1 MSRVARCLFVPALLA
16 ASPLL
21 AEEVQEQVVVHRTN
35 LTITAAG
42 GTEDIGAAV
51 QAALQ
56 KALAELPAEARV
68 AAAQG
73 AAPLIQVIGG
83 DEVSAEEKQKLTD
96 AVQKALAGVAG
107 LAAPATAAPAAAA
120 DAGWITLFDGT
131 SLDGWKASESPG
143 CFTIENGAI
152 KVNGPRS
159 HLFYM
164 GANGAAAFTNF
175 EFEAEVMTRTN
186 SNSGIFIH
194 TTWQDK
200 GWPSV
205 GYECQVNNSM
215 SDPQRTGGLYNTVK
229 INPSPARDDV
239 WFRYYIKVVGKHVT
253 IKIDGQTVVDFEEP
267 ADRTGTI
274 KLSAGTFAL
283 QAHDPKSV
291 VFYKNLR
298 VRHLP

>member
-1 MSRVARCLFVPALLA
+1 MLRLRLLVPALLA
-16 ASPLL
+16 ASLTF
-21 AEEVQEQVVVHRTN
+21 AEEAQEPVVVHRTN

-56 KALAELPAEARV
+56 KALAELPAETR
-68 AAAQG
+68 AAAANG

-83 DEVSAEEKQKLTD
+83 DAVSAEDKQKLTD

-107 LAAPATAAPAAAA
+107 LAAPAVADAASTE
-120 DAGWITLFDGT
+120 AGWITLFDGKT
-131 SLDGWKASESPG
+131 LDGWKASENPG
-143 CFTIENGAI
+143 CFTVEDGAI

-194 TTWQDK
+194 TVWQEK

-229 INPSPARDDV
+229 INPSPAQDDV
-239 WFRYYIKVVGKHVT
+239 WFRYYIKVAGKHVT
-253 IKIDGQTVVDFEEP
+253 IKIDGKTVVDFEEP

-291 VFYKNLR
+291 VFYRNLR
-298 VRHLP
+298 ARHLP

>member
-1 MSRVARCLFVPALLA
+1 MKTIRLLATALLA
-16 ASPLL
+16 ATPVL
-21 AEEVQEQVVVHRTN
+21 AEEASEQVVVHRTN
-35 LTITAAG
+35 LTLTAAG
-42 GTEDIGAAV
+42 GTEDLGAAV

-56 KALAELPAEARV
+56 KALADLPPEAR
-68 AAAQG
+68 AAAANG

-83 DEVSAEEKQKLTD
+83 DAVSADDKQKLTD

-107 LAAPATAAPAAAA
+107 LAVPAAAA
-120 DAGWITLFDGT
+120 VAADDNGWITLFDGK
-131 SLDGWKASESPG
+131 SLDGWKASENPG
-143 CFTIENGAI
+143 CFTVEDGTI

-164 GANGAAAFTNF
+164 GPQGAAAFTNF

-194 TTWQDK
+194 TVWQDK

-229 INPSPARDDV
+229 INPSPAQDDV
-239 WFRYYIKVVGKHVT
+239 WFRYAIKVVGKHVT
-253 IKIDGQTVVDFEEP
+253 IQIDGKTVVDFEEP

-298 VRHLP
+298 ARHLP